1 MATKKTEGLLQPVI
15 VMTQDERWTIRYN
28 EVMEFISTNHRNP
41 SKYNLEERNMY
52 NYIKHTRKQL
62 NQGLLKPERVEEFK
76 KLQELMEENKH
87 VNQYV

>member
-1 MATKKTEGLLQPVI
+1 
-15 VMTQDERWTIRYN
+15 MTQDERWTIRYN

-62 NQGLLKPERVEEFK
+62 NQGLLKPERVEEFN
-76 KLQELMEENKH
+76 KLLALAEENKH